1 MMKKWTSDNYD
12 VIVIGAGHAGCEAAL
27 AAARTG
33 ARTALVSLSKN
44 HIATMPCNP
53 SIGGIGKGQL
63 VREVDALGG
72 AMGLMID
79 RTALQIKKLNC
90 SKGPAVQALRAQADK
105 TLYARGMRGVL
116 ADAPRLTVIEGEVAA
131 LGIKNDRVKGL
142 ILTDNEQLKA
152 RAVVVT
158 AGTFLGGRLIVGGQ
172 TKPGG
177 RTGEP
182 PAERLGIALRQAG
195 LALGRFQTATPPRV
209 LRDSVDF
216 EAMKVEPGSAEPL
229 HFSFISPAVQPLQI
243 PCHLTYTTT
252 ETHEF
257 IRQNIDSSP
266 IKSGAVTEHGPRN
279 CPSIDRKVL
288 NFPDKTAHPVFVEPE
303 GLDSAEMYLQGL
315 TTAMPVDIQQGIVR
329 TVPGLERAVIARPGY
344 AVAYDYVLPD
354 QLTPALETK
363 RIRGLFT
370 AGQVNGTTGYEEA
383 AAQGLV
389 AGLNAARSAR
399 GEDPIIIGRDEAYIG
414 VLIDDLVTK
423 GVAEPY
429 RVYTSRAEFRLI
441 LRSDNADVRLTPLGD
456 KAGLVTAERRDRFR
470 RRAAEIEALEKALKD
485 AKIPV
490 SAKLN
495 QTLKARGGGP
505 IKQAVSAE
513 TLLRRPG
520 MTLSDLERFC
530 SFISQ
535 YEDDV
540 RVTAEVGI
548 KYFGYVKRELDRIA
562 RHRRLEGKR
571 LPADLDYHQ
580 LSGLSFE
587 ARERLNRVGPR
598 SLGQAA
604 RVSGVSPADIS
615 LLMVHL
621 ERINAD
627 EENRP

>member
-1 MMKKWTSDNYD
+1 MKKGNADNYD
-12 VIVIGAGHAGCEAAL
+12 VIIIGAGHAGCEAAL

-33 ARTALVSLSKN
+33 SRTALVSVSRN
-44 HIATMPCNP
+44 HIALMPCNP

-63 VREVDALGG
+63 VREIDALGG
-72 AMGLMID
+72 AMGGLID
-79 RTALQIKKLNC
+79 RTALQIKKLNS

-105 TLYARGMRGVL
+105 ALYAAGMRHVL
-116 ADAPRLTVIEGEVAA
+116 EATPGLTIIEGETAGLTVKNGQVA
-131 LGIKNDRVKGL
+131 GIV
-142 ILTDNEQLKA
+142 LTNKEQLAA

-158 AGTFLGGRLIVGGQ
+158 VGTFLHGRLIVGDQ
-172 TKPGG
+172 TEPGG
-177 RTGEP
+177 RIGEA
-182 PAERLGIALRQAG
+182 PAEKLGDSLRRVG
-195 LALGRFQTATPPRV
+195 LELGRFQTATPPRV
-209 LRDSVDF
+209 FRDSVDF
-216 EAMKVEPGSAEPL
+216 AAMKVEPGSAEPL

-243 PCHLTYTTT
+243 PCHLTHTTAD
-252 ETHEF
+252 THEF
-257 IRQNIDSSP
+257 IRQNIELSP

-315 TTAMPVDIQQGIVR
+315 TTAMPAGIQRGIIR

-363 RIRGLFT
+363 VVRGLFT

-383 AAQGLV
+383 AAQGLL
-389 AGLNAARSAR
+389 AGLNAARLAR
-399 GEDPIIIGRDEAYIG
+399 GEDPIVIGREEAYIG

-429 RVYTSRAEFRLI
+429 RVYTSRAEFRLM
-441 LRSDNADVRLTPLGD
+441 LRSDNADLRLTPLGD
-456 KAGLVTAERRDRFR
+456 KVGLVTAERRERFR
-470 RRAAEIEALEKALKD
+470 RRAAEIKALDK
-485 AKIPV
+485 ALRSVRVPL
-490 SAKLN
+490 SSGLN
-495 QTLKARGGGP
+495 LLLQARAGGP
-505 IKQAVSAE
+505 VKQAVSAE
-513 TLLRRPG
+513 ALLKRPG
-520 MTLSDLERFC
+520 ITLADLEPFC
-530 SFISQ
+530 PFISA

-540 RVTAEVGI
+540 RVTSEVGI
-548 KYFGYVKRELDRIA
+548 KYSGYVKRELDRIA

-587 ARERLNRVGPR
+587 ARERLNRVSPR

-621 ERINAD
+621 ERINVD
-627 EENRP
+627 EDTRP

>member
-1 MMKKWTSDNYD
+1 MKKGNADNYD
-12 VIVIGAGHAGCEAAL
+12 VIVVGAGHAGCEAAL

-33 ARTALVSLSKN
+33 SRTALVSLSRS
-44 HIATMPCNP
+44 HIALMPCNP

-63 VREVDALGG
+63 VREIDALGG
-72 AMGLMID
+72 AMGVLID
-79 RTALQIKKLNC
+79 RTALQIKKLNS

-105 TLYARGMRGVL
+105 ALYAAGMRRVL
-116 ADAPRLTVIEGEVAA
+116 EATPGLTIIEGETAGLTVKNGQVA
-131 LGIKNDRVKGL
+131 GIV
-142 ILTDNEQLKA
+142 LTNKEQLAA

-158 AGTFLGGRLIVGGQ
+158 VGTFLHGRLIVGDQ
-172 TKPGG
+172 TEPGG
-177 RTGEP
+177 RIGEA
-182 PAERLGIALRQAG
+182 PAEKLGDSLRRAG
-195 LALGRFQTATPPRV
+195 LELGRFQTATPPRV
-209 LRDSVDF
+209 FRDSVDF
-216 EAMKVEPGSAEPL
+216 AAMKVEPGSTEPL

-243 PCHLTYTTT
+243 PCHLTHTTAD
-252 ETHEF
+252 THEF

-315 TTAMPVDIQQGIVR
+315 TTAMPAGIQQGIVR
-329 TVPGLERAVIARPGY
+329 TVPGLKRAVIARPGY

-363 RIRGLFT
+363 AVRGLFT

-383 AAQGLV
+383 AAQGLL
-389 AGLNAARSAR
+389 AGLNAARLAR
-399 GEDPIIIGRDEAYIG
+399 GEDPFVIGREEAYIG

-423 GVAEPY
+423 GVTEPY
-429 RVYTSRAEFRLI
+429 RVYTSRAEFRLM
-441 LRSDNADVRLTPLGD
+441 LRSDNADLRLTPLGD
-456 KAGLVTAERRDRFR
+456 KVGLVTTERRERFR
-470 RRAAEIEALEKALKD
+470 RRAAEIKALERALRSVRV
-485 AKIPV
+485 PP
-490 SAKLN
+490 SHGLN
-495 QTLKARGGGP
+495 LLLKARAGGP
-505 IKQAVSAE
+505 AKQAVSAE
-513 TLLRRPG
+513 ALLKRPG
-520 MTLSDLERFC
+520 VTLADLEPFC
-530 SFISQ
+530 PFIST

-540 RVTAEVGI
+540 RVTSEVGI
-548 KYFGYVKRELDRIA
+548 KYSGYVKRELDRIA

-587 ARERLNRVGPR
+587 ARERLNRVSPR

-621 ERINAD
+621 ERINVD
-627 EENRP
+627 EDTRP